1 MFFRSYTNGFVDH
14 NLRGFSTN
22 IRIYEDENIL
32 ILFMTRFSIFQSSL
46 NSHEEKYLRIEQRAM
61 NIWDLFDCLVEFLD
75 KLPTAD
81 DYDYAME
88 FRLPSWETEGPWEML
103 KHYNIAAIM
112 TDSPANE
119 NLQLLDALLY

>member
-1 MFFRSYTNGFVDH
+1 
-14 NLRGFSTN
+14 
-22 IRIYEDENIL
+22 
-32 ILFMTRFSIFQSSL
+32 
-46 NSHEEKYLRIEQRAM
+46 M
-61 NIWDLFDCLVEFLD
+61 NIWDLFDCLGEFLD

-88 FRLPSWETEGPWEML
+88 FRLPSWKTEGPWEML

-119 NLQLLDALLY
+119 NLQFLSRITITAGYEEINQN

>member
-1 MFFRSYTNGFVDH
+1 
-14 NLRGFSTN
+14 
-22 IRIYEDENIL
+22 
-32 ILFMTRFSIFQSSL
+32 
-46 NSHEEKYLRIEQRAM
+46 M
-61 NIWDLFDCLVEFLD
+61 NIWDLFDCLGEFLG

-119 NLQLLDALLY
+119 NLQFQQGMRRSTKTNLVIWNLLHD